1 MTRPKPIIQDIKG
14 KPYEAVASRLSRFRY
29 DHSTAR
35 IDNTIHTVTETR
47 VIIRCEVYSD
57 SGELLASGHA
67 EEIRD
72 SSHINQTSALENAE
86 TSALGRALGIAGYDA
101 CNNVASADEVSSA
114 VSQQSSRSSRPATSS
129 LSRTPA
135 SPVDAPT
142 PPGGSIVSSIEE
154 RQLTNKEDGQKFDK
168 WTINLTDGTK
178 LTTFKRNVGQ
188 AAGEGDHVEFDAGP
202 PNKYGDRPLRWMKKI
217 ASAEHAETLPPA
229 DNFNEWE

>member
-1 MTRPKPIIQDIKG
+1 MTPPKPIIQDIKG
-14 KPYEAVASRLSRFRY
+14 KPYEAVASRLARFRY

-35 IDNTIHTVTETR
+35 IDNLIHTVTETR

-114 VSQQSSRSSRPATSS
+114 VSQQSSPSSAPRPAPT
-129 LSRTPA
+129 LSREPA
-135 SPVDAPT
+135 PQKAAPS
-142 PPGGSIVSSIEE
+142 PPGGAVVSSVEHRE
-154 RQLTNKEDGQKFDK
+154 LTNREGEPFDK

-178 LTTFKRNVGQ
+178 LTTFKKNVGE
-188 AAGEGDHVEFDAGP
+188 AASEGDQVEYDAGP
-202 PNKYGDRPLRWMKKI
+202 PNSYGDRPLRWLKK
-217 ASAEHAETLPPA
+217 ARAVAAPPA
-229 DNFNEWE
+229 DQIPEPTPF